1 MVVKN
6 GCNFGRNQ
14 IFMNRKLLNPELN
27 RIDGEGYQNAV
38 KLPVVLV
45 LDNLRSQH
53 NIGSAFRTSDAFLLE
68 SICLCG
74 ITAVP
79 PNKEIH
85 KTALGAEDVV
95 PWKKYNKTMDAITD
109 LRSQGYTIFS
119 VEQAERSIK
128 LNEFIPDKGSRIAF
142 VFGNEVKGVEQEVID
157 ASDHCIEVP
166 QSGTKHS
173 LNVSVCIGVVLWDL
187 VTKWKVF

>member
-74 ITAVP
+74 ITAC
-79 PNKEIH
+79 
-85 KTALGAEDVV
+85 L
-95 PWKKYNKTMDAITD
+95 
-109 LRSQGYTIFS
+109 LYTS
-119 VEQAERSIK
+119 YGETTVT
-128 LNEFIPDKGSRIAF
+128 F
-142 VFGNEVKGVEQEVID
+142 VLI
-157 ASDHCIEVP
+157 S
-166 QSGTKHS
+166 
-173 LNVSVCIGVVLWDL
+173 
-187 VTKWKVF
+187 